1 MRAAPQKE
9 SRLEREEEL
18 GEVREVIRREEWVR
32 RRARMDHAVPPPPV
46 KDFCEDARS
55 LYRVGLDLTRQRQMS
70 KWGPSK
76 EGRRGGEADRP
87 TRTDGRTDGRRKR
100 S

>member
-32 RRARMDHAVPPPPV
+32 RGWTTPPPPG

-55 LYRVGLDLTRQRQMS
+55 IESVS
-70 KWGPSK
+70 I
-76 EGRRGGEADRP
+76 
-87 TRTDGRTDGRRKR
+87 
-100 S
+100 

>member
-32 RRARMDHAVPPPPV
+32 RGWTTPPPPPG

-55 LYRVGLDLTRQRQMS
+55 L
-70 KWGPSK
+70 
-76 EGRRGGEADRP
+76 A
-87 TRTDGRTDGRRKR
+87 R
-100 S
+100 SIESVSI